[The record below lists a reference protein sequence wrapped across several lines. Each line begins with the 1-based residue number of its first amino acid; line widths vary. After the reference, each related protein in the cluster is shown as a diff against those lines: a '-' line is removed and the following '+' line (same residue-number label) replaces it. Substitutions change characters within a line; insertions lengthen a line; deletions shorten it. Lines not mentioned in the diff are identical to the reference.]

1 MLSRLLPDDL
11 HHYGMIPEFVGRFP
25 VSTYVEPLDKKD
37 LVRILTEP
45 SDAVITQYQQLLAMD
60 GIDLKFTKG
69 ALEAIAE
76 TALKIGTGARALRC
90 VIEKVMRDVMFDAPS
105 RKTSGTKEF
114 VVTEPLVNN
123 KITQFLNVG

>member
-1 MLSRLLPDDL
+1 
-11 HHYGMIPEFVGRFP
+11 
-25 VSTYVEPLDKKD
+25 
-37 LVRILTEP
+37 
-45 SDAVITQYQQLLAMD
+45 MD

-69 ALEAIAE
+69 ALETIAE